1 MRSSLVL
8 LAALAGSTLGLP
20 TASTTELDART
31 FGLIGGLVE
40 TIKDILHG
48 TSPVNI
54 LGAISAEAAVA
65 LNGVAIGCK
74 AGSIDFEYRKQ
85 LGIWLKTGAGVH
97 IDTSLKKSLLAW
109 CEADVSVDLEI
120 DLDIRAQLSFFLPTL
135 AHIAAEKELYVTL
148 EGVFDFAK
156 EVTAVLTIGA
166 QASLEAAIAL
176 LGELHWKIKAGL
188 EFCAAGGILADLDVE
203 IIAALKL
210 WLDSKE
216 CGLDV
221 ELIKTIKLWLG
232 GKIEGEVVA
241 LPQLPVGGL
250 TTISLG
256 KSLEVLIDA
265 SGAIVASAQASLGAF
280 LQTDVGLEIDIEIK
294 KLIDF
299 CAKGGLAIDLE
310 YEKRVELSLW
320 LASSKCGLTA
330 ELKGLIAF
338 WLSFGVSAGAEVS
351 IDFSKNILTELGQF
365 ITSTID
371 VVLGGHLHGLL
382 SFLLSGQGV
391 LSISIE
397 ARAQLA
403 ALISGGFGFS
413 IDKHIEI
420 IIIGWLGGCHE
431 CCGGKPPVSST
442 TPTLP
447 STTPSASPS
456 TTTQTGVEPTG
467 TPTTSKPVI
476 PTGSPTTT
484 PGQPEETP
492 CETLTSETTISHTE
506 SHPSE
511 PTTTTEPVIP
521 TGEPTE
527 TPCETLTS
535 ETTISHTESHPSE
548 PTTTT
553 TTKPVIPTGPPT
565 TTPGQPEETPCET
578 LTTETTVSHTESHP
592 GQPTGEPTETPCET
606 LTTETTISH
615 TETPTTTP
623 SQPEE
628 TPCET
633 LTTETTVSH
642 TESHPGQPTGEP
654 TETPCET
661 LTTETTISHT
671 ESKPPV
677 PTDIEP
683 TETASQ
689 PPSTITE
696 PPVPTA
702 TSTGGK
708 KTITVTKTVGVEYC
722 PPNW

>member
-1 MRSSLVL
+1 MRSSLAL
-8 LAALAGSTLGLP
+8 LAALAGSTLALP

-31 FGLIGGLVE
+31 FGLIGGLVD
-40 TIKDILHG
+40 TINDILHG

-54 LGAISAEAAVA
+54 LGSISAEAAVA
-65 LNGVAIGCK
+65 LNGGAIGCK
-74 AGSIDFEYRKQ
+74 AGSVDLEYRKQ

-97 IDTSLKKSLLAW
+97 IDASLRKSLLAW

-120 DLDIRAQLSFFLPTL
+120 DLEIRAQLSFFLPTL
-135 AHIAAEKELYVTL
+135 AYIAAEKELYVTL

-156 EVTAVLTIGA
+156 NVAGVLTITA
-166 QASLEAAIAL
+166 QEALQAAIAIV
-176 LGELHWKIKAGL
+176 GELDWKVKAGL
-188 EFCAAGGILADLDVE
+188 EFCAAGGVVADLDVE

-216 CGLDV
+216 CTLALGLK
-221 ELIKTIKLWLG
+221 KTIKIWLE
-232 GKIEGEVVA
+232 GKIEGEVIQ

-256 KSLEVLIDA
+256 KSLEVLIEA
-265 SGAIVASAQASLGAF
+265 SGALVASAQASLGA
-280 LQTDVGLEIDIEIK
+280 LLKTDVGLEIDIEIQ
-294 KLIDF
+294 KLIAF

-320 LASSKCGLTA
+320 LASSKCKLTA

-351 IDFSKNILTELGQF
+351 IDFSTNIITELTGF
-365 ITSTID
+365 ITGTID
-371 VVLGGHLHGLL
+371 ALLGKHLHGLL
-382 SFLLSGQGV
+382 SFLLSGEGV

-403 ALISGGFGFS
+403 ALIGGGFGFS
-413 IDKHIEI
+413 IDKSIEI

-447 STTPSASPS
+447 STTPTSPPS
-456 TTTQTGVEPTG
+456 TTTTTTETEVEPTG
-467 TPTTSKPVI
+467 TPTTSKPEETPCETDTDVE
-476 PTGSPTTT
+476 PTGTPTST
-484 PGQPEETP
+484 PSEPEETP
-492 CETLTSETTISHTE
+492 CETDTDVEPTA
-506 SHPSE
+506 P
-511 PTTTTEPVIP
+511 PTTTKPTEP

-527 TPCETLTS
+527 TPCD
-535 ETTISHTESHPSE
+535 
-548 PTTTT
+548 
-553 TTKPVIPTGPPT
+553 
-565 TTPGQPEETPCET
+565 
-578 LTTETTVSHTESHP
+578 
-592 GQPTGEPTETPCET
+592 T

-615 TETPTTTP
+615 TVSHPGEPT
-623 SQPEE
+623 E

-633 LTTETTVSH
+633 ETGVEPTGEPTTTK
-642 TESHPGQPTGEP
+642 PGVPTGEP

-671 ESKPPV
+671 ESHPGE
-677 PTDIEP
+677 PTGVEP
-683 TETASQ
+683 TETATQ

-708 KTITVTKTVGVEYC
+708 KTITITKTVGVEYC